1 VEPEPPQRPRPPRPR
16 PRPATARQRRPASP
30 RGGAGGR
37 GRGPGGRRGFLIF
50 IAASAVLILL
60 FVSTG
65 PGGDGTTASSAAGA
79 SPSATAGSPQ
89 VSAVL
94 PPPGQGPIKH
104 VVFLVKENRTFNNYF
119 GTYPGAVGS
128 TTGKTF
134 DGKTVP
140 IKPAQ
145 DVQPH
150 DITHGFA
157 SGMYAIDGGKMDG
170 FNIIKYGEDLSGYVQ
185 FERDGLPNYW
195 AYADHFALADHF
207 FTSMFGPTFPEHL
220 YAIAA
225 DADGITDN
233 KQSTDHPNSYC
244 DDPTEHVPHF
254 REDLSKRDVATIMKL
269 ENGAAQHIPDNLVK
283 IAQYWE
289 EIQACIDIP
298 VLPDE
303 LTDAG
308 VSWKYYANVNQWQ
321 NALQAIRHVRF
332 GPEWKNVDTPESFI
346 QDIHHEALPSV
357 SWLIPPEAYNEHPG
371 DAQDDPVSVCAGENW
386 TVEQINAIMKSDYWP
401 STAIVVVWDDFGG
414 FYDPVPPPHV
424 DIMGYGPRTPALI
437 ISPYTRQGSSPDGG
451 SVDHHVY
458 DFSSV
463 LAFIE
468 HNWGLQP
475 LAARDANADPL
486 TGAFDFSGPP
496 HLEKVILKLRKDCP
510 YGTTLADLQPG
521 SYDTRHYG
529 VPYG

>member
-1 VEPEPPQRPRPPRPR
+1 VSSLLIILLTTTSSGNGSTRASREERG
-16 PRPATARQRRPASP
+16 ANGSP
-30 RGGAGGR
+30 R
-37 GRGPGGRRGFLIF
+37 
-50 IAASAVLILL
+50 ASA
-60 FVSTG
+60 S
-65 PGGDGTTASSAAGA
+65 AS
-79 SPSATAGSPQ
+79 
-89 VSAVL
+89 VL
-94 PPPGQGPIKH
+94 PPPSQNPIKH
-104 VVFLVKENRTFNNYF
+104 VVFLIKENRTFNNYF
-119 GTYPGAVGS
+119 GSYPGAAGS

-140 IKPAQ
+140 IKPAH
-145 DVQPH
+145 DIQPH

-157 SGMYAIDGGKMDG
+157 SGMYAINGGAMNG

-185 FERDGLPNYW
+185 FHRDGLPNYW
-195 AYADHFALADHF
+195 SYADHFTLADHF
-207 FTSMFGPTFPEHL
+207 FTSMYGPTFPEHI

-225 DADGITDN
+225 SANGITDN
-233 KQSTDHPNSYC
+233 KETTDHPNSYC

-254 REDLSKRDVATIMKL
+254 REDLSKKDIKTIMQL
-269 ENGAAQHIPDNLVK
+269 EEHAADKIPDNLIR

-289 EIQACIDIP
+289 QIQACIDIP

-303 LTDAG
+303 LTKAG
-308 VSWKYYANVNQWQ
+308 VPWKYYANVNQWQ

-332 GPEWKNVDTPESFI
+332 GPEWRNVDTPESFLK
-346 QDIHHEALPSV
+346 DIRHQQLPAV

-371 DAQDDPVSVCAGENW
+371 NAKTDPVSVCAGENW

-437 ISPYTRQGSSPDGG
+437 ISPYTREGSSAQGG
-451 SVDHHVY
+451 SIDDHVY

-468 HNWGLQP
+468 QSHGLDP
-475 LAARDANADPL
+475 LTERDANADPL
-486 TGAFDFSGPP
+486 SGAFDFSSPP
-496 HLEKVILKLRKDCP
+496 HLAPVVLPLRKDCP
-510 YGTTLADLQPG
+510 YGSSLADLAPG
-521 SYDTRHYG
+521 SFDTRHYG

>member
-1 VEPEPPQRPRPPRPR
+1 MAVC
-16 PRPATARQRRPASP
+16 S
-30 RGGAGGR
+30 
-37 GRGPGGRRGFLIF
+37 
-50 IAASAVLILL
+50 VLIILL
-60 FVSTG
+60 STTG
-65 PGGDGTTASSAAGA
+65 SGSGSTQASGEEAGATGA
-79 SPSATAGSPQ
+79 SPGPSAPAS
-89 VSAVL
+89 L
-94 PPPGQGPIKH
+94 PPPSQNPIKH
-104 VVFLVKENRTFNNYF
+104 VVFLIKENRTFNTYF
-119 GTYPGAVGS
+119 GAYPGALGS

-140 IKPAQ
+140 ITRAH

-157 SGMYAIDGGKMDG
+157 SGMYAINGGAMNG

-185 FERDGLPNYW
+185 FHRAGIPNYW
-195 AYADHFALADHF
+195 SYADNFTLADHF

-233 KQSTDHPNSYC
+233 KETTDHPNSYC

-254 REDLSKRDVATIMKL
+254 REDLSKKDIRTIMQL
-269 ENGAAQHIPDNLVK
+269 ENDAAQHIPDNLVK
-283 IAQYWE
+283 IAAYWE
-289 EIQACIDIP
+289 QIQACIDIP

-303 LTDAG
+303 LTKAG
-308 VSWKYYANVNQWQ
+308 IPWKYYANVNQWQ

-332 GPEWKNVDTPESFI
+332 GPEWQNVDTPESFI
-346 QDIHHEALPSV
+346 KDIHHEQLPAV

-371 DAQDDPVSVCAGENW
+371 NAKTDPVSVCAGENW

-451 SVDHHVY
+451 SIDHSTY

-468 HNWGLQP
+468 QSHGLQP
-475 LAARDANADPL
+475 LAARDANANPL
-486 TGAFDFSGPP
+486 TGAFDFNSPP
-496 HLEKVILKLRKDCP
+496 HLQKVVLPLRKDCP
-510 YGTTLADLQPG
+510 YGTTLADLAPG
-521 SYDTRHYG
+521 SFDTTHFG